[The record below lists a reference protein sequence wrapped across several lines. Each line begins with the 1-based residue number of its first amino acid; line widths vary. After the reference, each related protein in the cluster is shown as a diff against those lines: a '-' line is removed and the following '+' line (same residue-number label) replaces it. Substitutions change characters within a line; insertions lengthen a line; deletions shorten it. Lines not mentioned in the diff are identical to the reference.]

1 MFRFS
6 GRQTFKKP
14 TLKEWEGLFAVMTF
28 KLGRDLVMGSVGRK
42 MSQAEGISW
51 VTAPRWVRAW
61 HTEKLKWA
69 SATRTQGKLPV
80 QNPEGQ
86 EKEFGFYSVFS
97 GKP

>member
-28 KLGRDLVMGSVGRK
+28 KLGRDLVTGSVGRK
-42 MSQAEGISW
+42 MSQTEGISW

-61 HTEKLKWA
+61 HTGKLKWA

-80 QNPEGQ
+80 QKPEGQ